1 MAMHVDRQ
9 AADSQ
14 QPPRP
19 PSNVADSPPPGPVS
33 SVSTYR
39 PANFDREIL
48 ATEWIEE
55 NREQLTNVDSLEGA
69 LIREVKPGR
78 RSPER
83 RANKLSFFE
92 EITAEQ
98 MHTYSP
104 AQIAT
109 VLQQRE
115 NLLSVL
121 SQQHQASGGAHEYH
135 PSGSHDGRRLN
146 PPPGPSNSA
155 NTKPWVPRAEECQ
168 VKYCHRCRPSFGGR
182 SFLSLDGIINGDI
195 PPTAATSFGL
205 QNKPIADAKVVKNIG
220 LRAVPF
226 PWRRG
231 QPHADRSSNSTLS
244 TLSILDLS
252 DIVGDVLDYQPV
264 QAGEVEE
271 VEEGSTRAGTPPTP
285 SDSEAT
291 SFGEGPLEVGEVLA
305 YEKIEVELE
314 EDSVCDGVLT
324 LPSTPSD
331 FGAR

>member
-19 PSNVADSPPPGPVS
+19 PSNVADLPPPGPVS

-48 ATEWIEE
+48 ATDWIEE
-55 NREQLTNVDSLEGA
+55 NRERLTDVDSLEGA

-83 RANKLSFFE
+83 RANKFSFFE

-98 MHTYSP
+98 MYTYSP

-121 SQQHQASGGAHEYH
+121 SQQQHQASGGTHDLYH
-135 PSGSHDGRRLN
+135 PSGSHDGRRLKS
-146 PPPGPSNSA
+146 PPGLSNPA
-155 NTKPWVPRAEECQ
+155 NTKPWVPRAEDCQ
-168 VKYCHRCRPSFGGR
+168 VKYCHHCRPSFGGR

-220 LRAVPF
+220 LRAVPV

-252 DIVGDVLDYQPV
+252 DIIGDVLDDPQV
-264 QAGEVEE
+264 QAEEVEE
-271 VEEGSTRAGTPPTP
+271 VEEGDGAPPTP

-291 SFGEGPLEVGEVLA
+291 SFDESHLESGEVLA
-305 YEKIEVELE
+305 YEKIEVRPE
-314 EDSVCDGVLT
+314 EHSVL
-324 LPSTPSD
+324 
-331 FGAR
+331 